1 MTVIIVTGTPGTGKT
16 ELAKALAAKLNYD
29 YFDVKM
35 FIANKKFYTGYDK
48 KRQTYIVDENKL
60 VKAML
65 KVIKGRNMV
74 IDSHLA
80 HELPAKYVDLCIV
93 TKCEI
98 KTLRQ
103 RLKKRG
109 YSEEK
114 IKENIDAE
122 IFDICLNEAYE
133 AGHKLLVVDTSKRT
147 ISEILSSLSY
157 VMPPIAQK

>member
-1 MTVIIVTGTPGTGKT
+1 MTVIVVTGTPGTGKT

-35 FIANKKFYTGYDK
+35 FIANKKLYAGYDK
-48 KRQTYIVDENKL
+48 KRDTYIVDEKRL

-65 KVIKGRNMV
+65 KAIKGRNIV
-74 IDSHLA
+74 VDSHLA

-98 KTLRQ
+98 KILRE
-103 RLKKRG
+103 RLKERG
-109 YSEEK
+109 YTEEK
-114 IKENIDAE
+114 IKENVDAE

-133 AGHKLLVVDTSKRT
+133 AGHKLLVIDTSKRT
-147 ISEILSSLSY
+147 ISEILSSLPD
-157 VMPPIAQK
+157 VMPSITKK